1 MEEIV
6 FKSDDL
12 IVMGLINYFIAE
24 KDYNPMIVHGAD
36 NEIWLE
42 NLSEEYKI
50 IRIVC
55 INGILKNINYIFK
68 LCDHW

>member
-24 KDYNPMIVHGAD
+24 KDYNQ
-36 NEIWLE
+36 
-42 NLSEEYKI
+42 I
-50 IRIVC
+50 I
-55 INGILKNINYIFK
+55 
-68 LCDHW
+68 

>member
-42 NLSEEYKI
+42 KFRYGMY
-50 IRIVC
+50 C
-55 INGILKNINYIFK
+55 F
-68 LCDHW
+68 